1 MPKSC
6 INKKQYKEESIGGW
20 IVSQLFKKKLKRK
33 DLADELLITIH
44 GLNWKLRNNSF
55 DYADLLTVFDFLKS
69 SDEEVIY
76 VMRLD

>member
-33 DLADELLITIH
+33 DLAAELLITIH

-55 DYADLLTVFDFLKS
+55 DYADLLTIFDFLGS
-69 SDEEVIY
+69 SDEEVVY